1 MYSGC
6 CYCYSRFHVLVL
18 KKIKENLLMNQIVT
32 MIFVIF
38 MAIIGGGSTIFLVI
52 SLPAVIIWK
61 IYRKFRY
68 GYKLTD

>member
-1 MYSGC
+1 
-6 CYCYSRFHVLVL
+6 
-18 KKIKENLLMNQIVT
+18 MNQIVT
-32 MIFVIF
+32 IIFVIF